1 MKLSNDANQTAEQQR
16 QQTSALFSPFFFG
29 LIKSSLQRRHNV
41 FVAVIILIFIYSLA
55 VGVK

>member
-16 QQTSALFSPFFFG
+16 QQTSALFSPFFLG
-29 LIKSSLQRRHNV
+29 LIKSSLQRRRNV
-41 FVAVIILIFIYSLA
+41 FVTVIILRFIYSLA